1 MQKRDP
7 RWRRIDPAALREVRE
22 AKGVSARQLSV
33 RIGMSNSY
41 ISQVERGSYLP
52 PHERMRQIAKELDTT
67 ISSITKVDA

>member
-7 RWRRIDPAALREVRE
+7 RWRRIDPEALKKVRS
-22 AKGVSARQLSV
+22 AKGISARQLSE

-52 PHERMRQIAKELDTT
+52 PHERMRQIAKALDTT
-67 ISSITKVDA
+67 IRSISKVDA